1 MFIVIELQTNG
12 GVTSTITTAYEDENV
27 AYQKFYQILSFAAVS
42 TVEVHS
48 ACVMN
53 EYCGILRSETFDH
66 RTAEES

>member
-12 GVTSTITTAYEDENV
+12 GKVSTITTAYEDENV
-27 AYQKFYQILSFAAVS
+27 AYQKYYQILSFAAVS
-42 TVEVHS
+42 TVDIHS

-66 RTAEES
+66 RTTDES

>member
-1 MFIVIELQTNG
+1 MFMVIELQTTN
-12 GVTSTITTAYEDENV
+12 GVTSAITTVYDNENE

-42 TVEVHS
+42 TVDIHS

-66 RTAEES
+66 RTTEES

>member
-12 GVTSTITTAYEDENV
+12 GKVSTITTAYEDENT
-27 AYQKFYQILSFAAVS
+27 AYQKYYQILSFAAVS
-42 TVEVHS
+42 TVDVHS

-66 RTAEES
+66 RTTDES